1 MFSLWSSCNTLKHT
15 SLIICN
21 KKKLEETSEGEKTK
35 KQYGKRNQKKPF
47 SGKIS
52 WWRGSGKMDEKLEIT
67 ITTLWIGIW
76 KRRKKKSRNWKNCGF
91 FCLFG
96 LERRFCELGI
106 TKRKTKG
113 KREDLTQS
121 ASTRY
126 SLSLSH
132 LLEEREWN
140 EERVYGIMSRIP
152 GSWWKCAGLL
162 CPWEV
167 HIDPSKFAIGPY
179 QYIAETII
187 SLLAPTLSHN
197 PFFLPFFPFSFS
209 CLTKFSLVHRTQ
221 WNNDSVFVFWFS
233 NNSTKS

>member
-1 MFSLWSSCNTLKHT
+1 M
-15 SLIICN
+15 
-21 KKKLEETSEGEKTK
+21 ESEREGR
-35 KQYGKRNQKKPF
+35 RNQETE
-47 SGKIS
+47 KIV
-52 WWRGSGKMDEKLEIT
+52 
-67 ITTLWIGIW
+67 
-76 KRRKKKSRNWKNCGF
+76 GF
-91 FCLFG
+91 FIYYYLG
-96 LERRFCELGI
+96 LERRLCELA
-106 TKRKTKG
+106 KG
-113 KREDLTQS
+113 EDLTQS

-233 NNSTKS
+233 SNSTKS